1 MQHAP
6 KTLATQQRRAHP
18 EVPRQRSFAADTS
31 DTDLSA
37 AISLDTAIG
46 PDCILPAK
54 QHMIAG
60 KVRAREIVPMG
71 ERACRQMSK
80 ITIFAVAVAAVG
92 SVVGASAPASA
103 DMAAAEKLLAL
114 HRSMPSFAPP
124 GPAFDAKKCMAGK
137 SMFVIPLASSNPFNV
152 AIAKSMANSAKEVGF
167 RLTIWENQAKLDQ
180 WVQGMANAAS
190 QGYTLIDLM
199 GGIPPAALGPQIK
212 EARAKGIRVTTTHL
226 YDVTQP
232 ISDELDGSTQDNYS
246 LAGQIMAAWAITH
259 AGGKVNAIIIGSDEV
274 LPTKPFVKA
283 IEEYLDQNAPGNKHQ
298 YINVPFPEW
307 GTKIQPS
314 IQSALVADPSINY
327 ILPIYD
333 NMATFVVPALRVT
346 NKADTVKIVSF
357 NGSPGMLDLLR
368 QGGMEMN
375 VGESLGWWGM
385 AGVDADMRVA
395 CGLPTVTDPHTPL
408 LIFDKD
414 NVATAG
420 NPANY
425 DKGYGDVHV
434 DGFLKLWG
442 LK

>member
-1 MQHAP
+1 MSRTRIIA
-6 KTLATQQRRAHP
+6 LA
-18 EVPRQRSFAADTS
+18 
-31 DTDLSA
+31 
-37 AISLDTAIG
+37 
-46 PDCILPAK
+46 
-54 QHMIAG
+54 
-60 KVRAREIVPMG
+60 
-71 ERACRQMSK
+71 
-80 ITIFAVAVAAVG
+80 AVAALG
-92 SVVGASAPASA
+92 GLATASNSASA
-103 DMAAAEKLLAL
+103 DMAAAEKLLAE
-114 HRSMPSFAPP
+114 HRHMPSFTPP
-124 GPAFDAKKCMAGK
+124 GPAFDAKKCMADK

-152 AIAKSMANSAKEVGF
+152 AIAKSMANSAKAVGF
-167 RLTIWENQAKLDQ
+167 KLTIWENQAKLDQ

-212 EARAKGIRVTTTHL
+212 EARSKGIKVTTTHL
-226 YDVTQP
+226 FDVTQP
-232 ISDELDGSTQDNYS
+232 IPDDLDGSTQDNYT
-246 LAGQIMAAWAITH
+246 LAGQIMAAWAIMHT
-259 AGGKVNAIIIGSDEV
+259 GGKVNAIIIGSDEV
-274 LPTKPFVKA
+274 VPTKPFVKA
-283 IEEYLDQNAPGNKHQ
+283 IQDYLDKNAPGSKHQ

-314 IQSALVADPSINY
+314 VQSALVADPGINY

-385 AGVDADMRVA
+385 AGVDANMRVA
-395 CGLPTVTDPHTPL
+395 CGLPKVVNPHTPL

-420 NPANY
+420 NPADY